1 MNPILEDDDE
11 DSESEGASSSR
22 EKQPVATDSKRDD
35 SGCKKTINETDNM
48 TPQPV
53 QPVHTTPTDTLTQ
66 INIYR
71 HYVSVLAD
79 AAGKEE
85 LKVKAA
91 MELTDNFEII
101 LSSPH
106 YPSFLEHS
114 VKLFLK
120 VLQESPPLFIS
131 EYNLQ
136 QVRKQILEMIGL
148 LPCNEQLRPYVKQI
162 LSLLLKLLEI
172 ENEENVIV
180 CLRIIIELHKQFR
193 PPFNAEIQNF
203 LQFVKTIYRDLPS
216 HLNKIFEPKPA
227 IKVKELTEID
237 IEGMLADTYT
247 VTVIQTDNKTSDG
260 STISYNL
267 IPKAV
272 LSLKVLQELPI
283 IVVLMYQLYK
293 QNVQQDIT
301 DFIPLIMSTITLQPS
316 QQQRSN
322 QLFNKEIFV
331 DFMGAQIKTLS
342 FLAYVIRVFQELVAQ
357 HSHLMVKGVLGL
369 MQLCPSEVVHL
380 RKEIL
385 IALRHILATDLRVK
399 FVPYIDHLLNE
410 DILLGRGWTTR
421 ETLRPLA
428 YSTLADFVHHV
439 RQMLPLND
447 LDKVIHL
454 FSKNV
459 HDESLPT
466 CIQTMSCKLL
476 LNLVDCVRCR
486 SENENGRGRELLMR
500 MLQVFVLKF
509 KTISKL
515 QLPVLINK
523 SKGTANPPT
532 VLAGATPQNV
542 QSPAEVKQEDQKL
555 PLAEPLVIGEKSK
568 FGFPASQAQNYSVS
582 DCRSL
587 VKTLV
592 CGVKTITW
600 GIAACKTSAEGVAVQ
615 NKQFQPKETLVF
627 ISLVKWAMQALDIYT
642 LNVGPAGGAFPHITP
657 RVQSPQSVRTK
668 EEKEVLEHFAGVFSS
683 MAPQTFHEIFSTTI
697 DYLVERIYRNYALQ
711 IVGNSFLA
719 NPVTSSIF
727 ATILVEYLLDRME
740 EMGSNLEKS
749 NLYLKLFKLVFGSVS
764 LFPAENEQ
772 MLRPHLHQIV
782 NRSMELAMSAKE
794 PYNYFLLLRALFRSI
809 GGGCHDLLYQEF
821 LPLLPNL
828 LQGLNSLQSGLHK
841 QHMKDLF
848 VELCL
853 TVPVRLSSLLPYLP
867 MLMDPLVS
875 ALNGSHTLI
884 SQGLRTLELCVDN
897 LQPDFL
903 YDHIQ
908 PVRADLMQALWRTL
922 RNPQDQVAHV
932 AFRVLG
938 KFGGGNRKMMIEPQK
953 LEFND
958 LTNQSPSIVIYFQDY
973 NDAIDLPVAKV
984 IDTAMTALK
993 TSTSDPFYRR
1003 QAWEVIR
1010 CFLVASIQLQD
1021 KKSALQTL
1029 FSHPNFYDGLIA
1041 PHLPS
1046 PVYKLADNHSRET
1059 HQVALTGMFVAAAIK
1074 ELRQFVLP
1082 TMVAVVRHYTMVAI
1096 GQQAGPFALTGRKYK
1111 LSGMDALVLIDSL
1124 VTIMGHEEKELC
1136 KPGHLALVLILETA
1150 TTILGSKERAC
1161 QLPLMEYLSERMCS
1175 LCYERAWYA
1184 KYGGC
1189 LAIKLLFERMAAKWV
1204 YDHLFVFLKALLF
1217 VMMDLTNEVSTG
1229 AIDMAKANLEKLLTV
1244 CAAPIENSNE
1254 ELLSAQKKSL
1264 YDVTH
1269 ELVRL
1274 VTGSNTLVRQQ
1285 AMASLTL
1292 LAKIQNK
1299 TVTEVMEPHREVLAD
1314 MVPPRKHLLRHHA
1327 VNVQIGIMEGNTFC
1341 TTLDPR
1347 LFTIDLN
1354 ILEHKV
1360 FFHELMQLCEAD
1372 ERELAKFP
1380 CYKPLTNLAPLRQ
1393 CALKAFSSYH
1403 YIQGSREKIFNVL
1416 YRALEKPEL
1425 QKTAFECMQNFIQGS
1440 NIEIEVVRNVMRPL
1454 LLTLGDYRNL
1464 NLNNTKRLYQLT
1476 KLFPTTF
1483 NEKFC
1488 EQLLQHLR
1496 KLLEVTAAGPKTVSK
1511 NGENEQK
1518 IATLISIFHQIPAAS
1533 PKFCEGLCRLV
1544 LQTEKSLFVEAS
1556 SPFRD
1561 PLLKFLLR
1569 FPQETVTDLFLATD
1583 NIKEPQWSR
1592 CLQYLIKHKEGKP
1605 FRDVLQNNPQ
1615 KLISL
1620 ISVVSQKTTNLT
1632 SAEKHEIQYQGI
1644 RIVSL
1649 LIKYDEQWL
1658 SCQRELVQ
1666 ALKELWCSE
1675 EYHEHHIEVDKVE
1688 FIHWKEPKLLVK
1700 ILLHFFCHH
1709 PTEVDL
1715 LFYLLRAT
1723 CERYIP
1729 DFQFLRD
1736 FLETTV
1742 AQNYTVEWKR
1752 SAFFRFVED
1761 FQNPNMSQ
1769 ELKSKILQL
1778 VLIPC
1783 FAIGFE
1789 RGEGE
1794 KLIGSPVSPD
1804 QDNPDNI
1811 VSVFINKV
1819 IDPENP
1825 FGNSDAVRILLLQ
1838 FSCLL
1843 VEQASPHI
1851 HNVLNKR
1858 QGQKLRRLMTFAWP
1872 CLLGKNCVDPST
1884 RYHGHLLLSHII
1896 AKFAIHKRIVLQVFH
1911 SLLKAHAM
1919 EARSVVRQA
1928 LEILTPAMPHRME
1941 DGNTM
1946 LTHWTKKIIV
1956 EEGHNM
1962 QQLFHILQLVVKHY
1976 KVYYPVRH
1984 HLIHHMIQSIQKMGF
1999 NATATIDQRKLA
2011 VELAEVIIKWEC
2023 ERIKDES
2030 EAQEIVNPAT
2040 GQVKR
2045 LSTEEINQDQL
2056 RKRLA
2061 TAQPSSSNFATFI
2074 PKSDPSSVKPIEK
2087 HHADAILNFLLR
2099 LACQVNDPTSTVG
2112 SQGELLSRRCVALL
2126 KMAMKP
2132 DLWPQPWDLKLAWF
2146 DKIFSSIESQTPNYG
2161 NICTALELLTF
2172 LLGVMKK
2179 EQILSSIK
2187 PLQKGLAVCIT
2198 SSSSKVIRLVHAFL
2212 AKLMSIFPTEPPAS
2226 TVASKYEELECLYAC
2241 IGKFVF
2247 EGLANYEKNPTA
2259 TPSTLFGTLMIL
2271 KAACISNPAY
2281 IDRLITPFMRVLQRM
2296 HKEHIQGTDANPVG
2310 TELLII
2316 SLDLVKNRLGGMGS
2330 DMRKGFIGTILVKLI
2345 EGTRDVKIMKAITK
2359 MLDEWIKQP
2368 ANAVNNQNV
2377 RESSPFPVLREK
2389 SILLVK
2395 LMVYVEKNFPDDT
2408 ELNAQFLEIVNY
2420 VYRDPVLKESELSTK
2435 LEPAFLQGL
2444 RCVQPQL
2451 RAKFFEIF
2459 DNSMKRRL
2467 HDRLLYLVC
2476 SQNWEAIGAHYW
2488 IKQCI
2493 ELVFATAVPTT
2504 QIQLSSADALL
2515 PSITSI
2521 IESGDASD
2529 KKTYDVYASMKSEL
2543 NEASESPESHENND
2557 ELDIEFN
2564 GTGGESAAKKEETPQ
2579 SNRKAALLQL
2589 IARQSKFFDSVRDT
2603 KTMYF
2608 LVATS
2613 QLCHMDTALAERVWL
2628 DLFPRIWGML
2638 SDRQRH
2644 TLQGEIVPFICSGA
2658 HEIQKDCQPSA
2669 LNTFVEALSRCD
2681 PPIVVRPCLMKY
2693 LGKSHNLW
2701 HRMTLNLEQLAAEQN
2716 TVEATRARNV
2726 ECYDFEP
2733 ISSPAQETLDSLSEM
2748 YSHLCEQDMWAGLWQ
2763 KHARY
2768 RETNI
2773 AIAYEQQGFFE
2784 VAQSTYE
2791 VVMNLSRQDYSSVPA
2806 PNSLRSEYALWEKH
2820 WIRCSKEL
2828 NQWDTLLEYGN
2839 TRGSINPFLV
2849 MDSAWRIP
2857 NWSWMKDALGSVE
2870 QICPRELQWK
2880 VELYKGFLSICS
2892 PEDAQHG
2899 QANIE
2904 KCVEKASASCMRE
2917 WRRLPHIVSH
2927 IHLPYLQAAQQIME
2941 LQEAAQIHHGLSH
2954 NRSSGSS
2961 LHDMKAIVKTWRNR
2975 LPVIADD
2982 LSHWSDIFTWR
2993 QHHYQSIAS
3002 HYDSQHDQTV
3012 NHSMLGV
3019 HASAQAIIHFG
3030 KIARKHNLTG
3040 VCLGS
3045 LSRIYTIPSVPIVD
3059 CFQKIRQ
3066 QVKCYLQMSTVS
3078 GKNELQEGLEVIE
3091 STNLKYFTK
3100 EMTAEFYA
3108 LKGMLLAQ
3116 IGRSDDAN
3124 KAFSAAVQMHDTL
3137 VKAWALWGDYLEQI
3151 FTNDPANITYGVQ
3164 AITCFL
3170 HACRHQNESKSRK
3183 YLAKVLWLL
3192 TYDDE
3197 NLSLVQALDKYSVGV
3212 PPIQWLPWIPQLL
3225 TCLVREE
3232 GKHILNLISQ
3242 VGRMFPQ
3249 AVYFPLRTLYLTLK
3263 IEQRERYKTAEMAA
3277 NQEQGQQQQ
3286 PPEVKTEPK
3295 TENAQQTQET
3305 NPIRATPPMWRCSRI
3320 MHMQRDVHPTVL
3332 SCLEGMVD
3340 QMVWFRENWY
3350 EEVLR
3355 QSKQGL
3361 AKCYAIAF
3369 EKRGNVA
3376 EATITPHT
3384 LNFVKKLVSTFG
3396 IGVENINNST
3406 VNFTSSSAASESLA
3420 RRAQITFQDPVFQRM
3435 KIQFTT
3441 DFDFSAPGA
3450 MRLQNLIE
3458 KLKKWIAV
3466 LQTKTKMLPKS
3477 ILIEEKCRFLVNF
3490 NQQTAEIELPGEFL
3504 LPKHSHYYVKISRF
3518 MPRVDIIQK
3527 HNTAARRLYIR
3538 GHNGKV
3544 YPYLVVNDSY
3554 IGDARREER
3563 VLQLMRMLNHY
3574 LGKQKETSSRFLHI
3588 TVPRVVAVSPQ
3599 MRLVEDNPAS
3609 VSLHDIYK
3617 ESCAKRGMD
3626 HDAPIARYYERLQN
3640 VQVSGIQPG
3649 HHILKE
3655 IFKEVQKNMVPKNLL
3670 KEWALRTFP
3679 ATTDYWTFRKMFMLQ
3694 LSLAC
3699 FVEYIFHLTRLNPDM
3714 MYIHKDSGLLN
3725 VSYFKFNVDNAATD
3739 LDPNHPVPFRLT
3751 PNLTELISS
3760 IGVKGPLTACG
3771 IASARCLVQPSFK
3784 VKTILRA
3791 ILRDEMIYKQK
3802 TQGDRTQ
3809 ENVSLPAA
3817 DLEGKI
3823 LIDNV
3828 TRSVNA
3834 ILTRLNN
3841 LAKFEGTDS
3850 KMGALVAVGTNE
3862 DNLCRTDPAWH
3873 PWL

>member
-1 MNPILEDDDE
+1 M
-11 DSESEGASSSR
+11 A
-22 EKQPVATDSKRDD
+22 
-35 SGCKKTINETDNM
+35 
-48 TPQPV
+48 PQPI
-53 QPVHTTPTDTLTQ
+53 QPVHNSSTDTLTQ

-79 AAGKEE
+79 TGAKEE

-91 MELTDNFEII
+91 MELTDNFEVI
-101 LSSPH
+101 LTSPH
-106 YPSFLEHS
+106 YPAFLEHS
-114 VKLFLK
+114 IKLFLK
-120 VLQESPPLFIS
+120 VLQDSPPLFVS
-131 EYNLQ
+131 ENNLQ
-136 QVRKQILEMIGL
+136 QVRKQILEMIYL
-148 LPCNEQLRPYVKQI
+148 LPANEQLRPYVKQI
-162 LSLLLKLLEI
+162 LTLMLKLLEI
-172 ENEENVIV
+172 ENEENVLV
-180 CLRIIIELHKQFR
+180 CLRIIIELHKQYR
-193 PPFNAEIQNF
+193 PQFNSEIQQF
-203 LQFVKTIYRDLPS
+203 LQFVKSIYRDLPS
-216 HLNKIFEPKPA
+216 HMNKIFDPKPV
-227 IKVKELTEID
+227 IKVKELTEVD
-237 IEGMLADTYT
+237 IESMLVDTYT
-247 VTVIQTDNKTSDG
+247 VTAIQTDDKAADG
-260 STISYNL
+260 SVMLYNL
-267 IPKAV
+267 IPKGV

-293 QNVQQDIT
+293 QNVQQDLT
-301 DFIPLIMSTITLQPS
+301 DFIPLIMSTITLQPTP
-316 QQQRSN
+316 QQRN
-322 QLFNKEIFV
+322 NPLFNKEIFV

-342 FLAYVIRVFQELVAQ
+342 FLAYIIRVFQELVAQ
-357 HSHLMVKGVLGL
+357 HSHSMVKGMLGL
-369 MQLCPSEVVHL
+369 LQLCPMEVVHL
-380 RKEIL
+380 RKELL
-385 IALRHILATDLRVK
+385 IAARHILATDLRSK
-399 FVPYIDHLLNE
+399 FVPYMEHLFNE
-410 DILLGRGWTTR
+410 DIWLGRGWTTR
-421 ETLRPLA
+421 ESLRPLA
-428 YSTLADFVHHV
+428 YSTLADLVHHV
-439 RQMLPLND
+439 RQMLQLND

-459 HDESLPT
+459 HDDSVPT

-486 SENENGRGRELLMR
+486 SENDNGRGRELLMR

-515 QLPVLINK
+515 QLPFLMNK
-523 SKGTANPPT
+523 SKVQQQAASQYSTSNSTSNSTQTPT
-532 VLAGATPQNV
+532 
-542 QSPAEVKQEDQKL
+542 QSSGEVKNEEQKL
-555 PLAEPLVIGEKSK
+555 PLTEPVSFGEKSK
-568 FGFPASQAQNYSVS
+568 FGFPTSQAQNYLVA

-600 GIAACKTSAEGVAVQ
+600 GIAACKSSSENNTVQ
-615 NKQFQPKETLVF
+615 SKQFQPKETLVY

-642 LNVGPAGGAFPHITP
+642 LNVGPSGSAFPHISP
-657 RVQSPQSVRTK
+657 RVPSPQSVRTK
-668 EEKEVLEHFAGVFSS
+668 EEKEVLEYFAGVFSS

-719 NPVTSSIF
+719 NPSTSSIF
-727 ATILVEYLLDRME
+727 ATILVEYLLERME

-764 LFPAENEQ
+764 LFPTENEQ

-953 LEFND
+953 LEYND
-958 LTNQSPSIVIYFQDY
+958 VTSHSPSVVIYFQDY
-973 NDAIDLPVAKV
+973 SEPIELPVSKV

-1010 CFLVASIQLQD
+1010 CFLVASIQLHD

-1029 FSHPNFYDGLIA
+1029 FSHPSFYDGNIA
-1041 PHLPS
+1041 PHHPS
-1046 PVYKLADNHSRET
+1046 PIYKLADNYSRDT

-1096 GQQAGPFALTGRKYK
+1096 GQQAGPFAMTGRKCK

-1189 LAIKLLFERMAAKWV
+1189 LAIKLLFERMAMKWV
-1204 YDHLFVFLKALLF
+1204 YDHLFVFLRALLF

-1244 CAAPIENSNE
+1244 CATPIENSGSNE
-1254 ELLSAQKKSL
+1254 DLINAQKKSL
-1264 YDVTH
+1264 YEVTH

-1285 AMASLTL
+1285 AMNSLTL

-1341 TTLDPR
+1341 TTLNPR

-1354 ILEHKV
+1354 IMEHKV
-1360 FFHELMQLCEAD
+1360 FFHELMSLCEAD
-1372 ERELAKFP
+1372 ENILVKYP
-1380 CYKPLTNLAPLRQ
+1380 CYKPLTNLVQLRQ
-1393 CALKAFSSYH
+1393 CALRALSSYH
-1403 YIQGSREKIFNVL
+1403 YIQNYREKIFNVL
-1416 YRALEKPEL
+1416 YRALEKSES
-1425 QKTAFECMQNFIQGS
+1425 QKVAFECMQNFISGS
-1440 NIEIEVVRNVMRPL
+1440 KIDNEVVRGVMRPL

-1476 KLFPTTF
+1476 KLFPATF

-1496 KLLEVTAAGPKTVSK
+1496 KLQEVCAASSKNISK

-1533 PKFCEGLCRLV
+1533 SKFCDGLCRLV

-1556 SPFRD
+1556 SPFRE
-1561 PLLKFLLR
+1561 PLLKFLLKY
-1569 FPQETVTDLFLATD
+1569 PQETINDLFMND
-1583 NIKEPQWSR
+1583 NIKDPQWSR
-1592 CLQYLIKHKEGKP
+1592 FLQYIIKHKDGKP
-1605 FRDVLQNNPQ
+1605 FRDVLQSNPS
-1615 KLISL
+1615 KLITL
-1620 ISVVSQKTTNLT
+1620 VTAVSQKSTTWTTN
-1632 SAEKHEIQYQGI
+1632 EKYEVQYQGI
-1644 RIVSL
+1644 RVISL

-1658 SCQRELVQ
+1658 SCQRELVL
-1666 ALKELWCSE
+1666 ALKDLWCSE
-1675 EYHEHHIEVDKVE
+1675 QYHEHHREVDSVD
-1688 FIHWKEPKLLVK
+1688 FVHWKEPKLLVK
-1700 ILLHFFCHH
+1700 ILLHYFCHH
-1709 PTEVDL
+1709 PNEVDL
-1715 LFYLLRAT
+1715 LFQLLRAT

-1736 FLETTV
+1736 FLENTV

-1794 KLIGSPVSPD
+1794 RLVGSPVSPD

-1825 FGNSDAVRILLLQ
+1825 FGNTDAVRILLLQ

-1919 EARSVVRQA
+1919 EARAVVRQA

-1984 HLIHHMIQSIQKMGF
+1984 HLLQHMIQSIQKMGF
-1999 NATATIDQRKLA
+1999 NPATTIDQKKLA
-2011 VELAEVIIKWEC
+2011 VELAEVIIKWEL

-2030 EAQEIVNPAT
+2030 ESQEITNPST
-2040 GQVKR
+2040 GSVKK
-2045 LSTEEINQDQL
+2045 TYPDDQNQDQS

-2061 TAQPSSSNFATFI
+2061 TGIVTPTHFATFV
-2074 PKSDPSSVKPIEK
+2074 PKTDPSSTKPIEK

-2099 LACQVNDPTSTVG
+2099 LACQVNDQNSTVG

-2132 DLWPQPWDLKLAWF
+2132 DLWPQPWDLKLAWL
-2146 DKIFSSIESQTPNYG
+2146 DKVFTNIESQTPNFG

-2179 EQILSSIK
+2179 DQILACIK
-2187 PLQKGLAVCIT
+2187 PLQKGLAVCVT
-2198 SSSSKVIRLVHAFL
+2198 SPSSKVIRLVHAFL

-2247 EGLANYEKNPTA
+2247 EGLANYEKSPTA
-2259 TPSTLFGTLMIL
+2259 SPSTLFGTLMIL
-2271 KAACISNPAY
+2271 KAACVSNPAY

-2296 HKEHIQGTDANPVG
+2296 HKEHIQATDSNPVA
-2310 TELLII
+2310 TELLIV

-2330 DMRKGFIGTILVKLI
+2330 DMRKGFIGTVLVKLI
-2345 EGTRDVKIMKAITK
+2345 EGTRDVKVMKAITK
-2359 MLDEWIKQP
+2359 MLDEWIKNQP
-2368 ANAVNNQNV
+2368 VNPLSNQSI

-2395 LMVYVEKNFPDDT
+2395 LMTYVERNFPDDA

-2444 RCVQPQL
+2444 RCVQPQI

-2459 DNSMKRRL
+2459 DNSMKRKL
-2467 HDRLLYLVC
+2467 YDRLLYLVC
-2476 SQNWEAIGAHYW
+2476 SQNWEAIGPHYW

-2493 ELVFATAVPTT
+2493 ELIFVTAVPTT
-2504 QIQLSSADALL
+2504 QIQLASTEALL

-2521 IESGDASD
+2521 IELGDASD
-2529 KKTYDVYASMKSEL
+2529 KKIYNVYASMKSEL
-2543 NEASESPESHENND
+2543 SETSESPESHENND
-2557 ELDIEFN
+2557 DLDNLEYN
-2564 GTGGESAAKKEETPQ
+2564 GTSGENAGKKEETPQ

-2589 IARQSKFFDSVRDT
+2589 IARQSKFLDTVREI
-2603 KTMYF
+2603 KTFHF
-2608 LVATS
+2608 LLATA
-2613 QLCHMDTALAERVWL
+2613 QLCHMDTTLAERLWL
-2628 DLFPRIWGML
+2628 DLFPRIWSML
-2638 SDRQRH
+2638 SERQRN
-2644 TLQGEIVPFICSGA
+2644 TLQNEIIPFICSGA

-2669 LNTFVEALSRCD
+2669 LNTFIESLSRCD
-2681 PPIVVRPCLMKY
+2681 PPISIRPSLMKY

-2701 HRMTLNLEQLAAEQN
+2701 HRMTLNLEQLAYEQAN
-2716 TVEATRARNV
+2716 IEVVRSRNV
-2726 ECYDFEP
+2726 DCYDFEP
-2733 ISSPAQETLDSLSEM
+2733 ISSPQQEVLDSLSEM
-2748 YSHLCEQDMWAGLWQ
+2748 YSSLCELDMWAGLWQ

-2768 RETNI
+2768 CQTNI
-2773 AIAYEQQGFFE
+2773 AVASEQQGFFE
-2784 VAQSTYE
+2784 NAQATYE
-2791 VVMNLSRQDYSSVPA
+2791 LVMANSREDFSSVPA

-2828 NQWDTLLEYGN
+2828 NQWDILLEYGN
-2839 TRGSINPFLV
+2839 SRGSINPFLV
-2849 MDSAWRIP
+2849 LESSWRIP
-2857 NWSWMKDALGSVE
+2857 NWNLMKDALSQVE
-2870 QICPRELQWK
+2870 QICPKELIWK
-2880 VELYKGFLSICS
+2880 VELYRGFLNICS
-2892 PEDAQHG
+2892 PEDGQHG
-2899 QANIE
+2899 QPNIE

-2927 IHLPYLQAAQQIME
+2927 IHLPLLQAAQQIME
-2941 LQEAAQIHHGLSH
+2941 LQEAAQIHQGLTHS
-2954 NRSSGSS
+2954 RSTGSS

-2993 QHHYQSIAS
+2993 QHHYQFIAS
-3002 HYDSQHDQTV
+3002 HYDSQHDQSV

-3078 GKNELQEGLEVIE
+3078 GKNELQQGLEVIE

-3151 FTNDPANITYGVQ
+3151 FTNDSSNITYGVQ

-3197 NLSLVQALDKYSVGV
+3197 EFSLVQALDKYSVGV

-3232 GKHILNLISQ
+3232 GKLILNLISQ
-3242 VGRMFPQ
+3242 VGRIFPQ

-3263 IEQRERYKTAEMAA
+3263 IEQRERYKSAELA
-3277 NQEQGQQQQ
+3277 NSTSAPTGNENTSNPDGNKLTTGEQNTKPTEGIQQNAQGQA
-3286 PPEVKTEPK
+3286 TD
-3295 TENAQQTQET
+3295 T
-3305 NPIRATPPMWRCSRI
+3305 NPIRATPSMWRCSRI

-3396 IGVENINNST
+3396 IGIENINSS

-3420 RRAQITFQDPVFQRM
+3420 RRAQVTIQDPVFQRM
-3435 KIQFTT
+3435 KCQFTT
-3441 DFDFSAPGA
+3441 DFDFTIPGA
-3450 MRLQNLIE
+3450 TKLQNLIE

-3477 ILIEEKCRFLVNF
+3477 ILIEEKCRFLCNF

-3504 LPKHSHYYVKISRF
+3504 LPKHSHYFVKISRF
-3518 MPRVDIIQK
+3518 MPRVDIVQK

-3563 VLQLMRMLNHY
+3563 VLQLLRMLNHY

-3609 VSLHDIYK
+3609 ISLHDIYK
-3617 ESCAKRGMD
+3617 EDCVKKGID
-3626 HDAPIARYYERLQN
+3626 HDSPIARYYEKLQN
-3640 VQVSGIQPG
+3640 VQASGVQPG

-3655 IFKEVQKNMVPKNLL
+3655 IFKEVQRNMVPKTLL

-3679 ATTDYWTFRKMFMLQ
+3679 STTDYWTFRKMFMLQ

-3714 MYIHKDSGLLN
+3714 MYVHKDSGLVN
-3725 VSYFKFNVDNAATD
+3725 VSYFKFNVDNPTAD
-3739 LDPNHPVPFRLT
+3739 VDPNHPVPFRLT
-3751 PNLTELISS
+3751 PNLSELISS
-3760 IGVKGPLTACG
+3760 TGVRGPLTACG

-3802 TQGDRTQ
+3802 TQGDRPQ
-3809 ENVSLPAA
+3809 ENVSLPAS

-3823 LIDNV
+3823 IIDNV
-3828 TRSVNA
+3828 TRSVGA
-3834 ILTRLNN
+3834 IFSRLNN

-3850 KMGALVAVGTNE
+3850 KMGGLVAVATNE
-3862 DNLCRTDPAWH
+3862 DNLCRTDPAWQ